1 MSDLT
6 KADIFCRWA
15 AELAVSDL
23 PDQVVRQAGRSALDV
38 IGLAISARHEDYIVA
53 LAAGGMSAGAGTA
66 FGHPGGFAP
75 QDAALLNGVGGHGE
89 DYDDTFEGTPVH
101 TGVVIVPSVLAA
113 CEARGLDIGRARIG
127 IAVAGELMCRMA
139 VVAPTA
145 VHRAGF
151 HPTGV
156 IGAVAAAAGVG
167 AAIGLDAERM
177 TRAMG
182 IAASMASG
190 IIEYLADGS
199 STKRLHAGWAAHC
212 GYRAALFAEQGFTG
226 PKSVIEGTHGF
237 YLGFADPKI
246 ERDFNRIDAGLG
258 EEWLYGGIAFK
269 PYACGTMTQ
278 PFVDCAIGLRD
289 KGVTPEMVESILCK
303 CGEGTVH
310 RLWEPLASK
319 QTPATP
325 YAAKFST
332 PYCVAAGLVDGAAGL
347 AQFTDARIADPVML
361 GIAGRTSYEIDPD
374 DPYPANYC
382 GHVRATLK
390 DGRVVELSQPHMR
403 GGARE
408 PLSDDELRRKFVANV
423 CFGGIAA
430 DEAETLADRAASLLA
445 GSGRI
450 DLAPFAQKP

>member
-1 MSDLT
+1 MSELT
-6 KADIFCRWA
+6 KAEIFCRWA
-15 AELAVSDL
+15 AGLAVEDL
-23 PDQVVRQAGRSALDV
+23 PDDVVRQAGRSALDV

-53 LAAGGMSAGAGTA
+53 LAAGGLATGAATA
-66 FGHPGGFAP
+66 FGHSIGLAP
-75 QDAALLNGVGGHGE
+75 QDAALLNGVAGHGE

-101 TGVVIVPSVLAA
+101 TGVVVVPSILAA
-113 CEARGLDIGRARIG
+113 CEARALGVDRARIG

-177 TRAMG
+177 ARALG
-182 IAASMASG
+182 VAASMASG

-246 ERDFNRIDAGLG
+246 DRDFDRIDAGLG
-258 EEWLYGGIAFK
+258 KDWLYAGIAFK

-278 PFVDCAIGLRD
+278 PFVDCAIGLRGQ
-289 KGVTPEMVESILCK
+289 GVTPEMVESILCK

-310 RLWEPLASK
+310 RLWEPLAAK
-319 QTPATP
+319 QVPATP

-347 AQFTDARIADPVML
+347 AQFTEGRIADPVML
-361 GIAGRTSYEIDPD
+361 DIAGKTRYEIDPA
-374 DPYPANYC
+374 DPYPANYR

-390 DGRVVELSQPHMR
+390 DGRVVELTQPHMR
-403 GGARE
+403 GGAQE

-423 CFGGIAA
+423 CFGGVDAT
-430 DEAETLADRAASLLA
+430 EAESLADRAADLLA
-445 GSGRI
+445 GSGTI